1 LLSLP
6 GSGAG
11 STGAGGAG
19 VSEGFPGIVVGA
31 TPGGSPVGAGA
42 DLPGGS
48 LSGPLMPHPTSATSA
63 VQAMIAGMERR
74 KMPDSVNGIFMRYG
88 KVYHAEID

>member
-1 LLSLP
+1 LSLL

-19 VSEGFPGIVVGA
+19 VSEGFPGIVAGA

-42 DLPGGS
+42 DFPAGS
-48 LSGPLMPHPTSATSA
+48 FSGPLMPHPTSARSVA
-63 VQAMIAGMERR
+63 QAMMAGIERR
-74 KMPDSVNGIFMRYG
+74 NMPNSVDGNFMQYA
-88 KVYHAEID
+88 KVYHAEIG